1 MNKTLTQ
8 EQRISIVC
16 YRIESAENTLA
27 EVETHR
33 ANGFYN
39 TAVNRLYYA
48 CYYAA
53 TAILISSIS
62 IEATRSNS
70 QPCRNRFIRASL
82 SSRIARV

>member
-39 TAVNRLYYA
+39 TAEIDYIML
-48 CYYAA
+48 
-53 TAILISSIS
+53 AIMLQ
-62 IEATRSNS
+62 
-70 QPCRNRFIRASL
+70 QPY
-82 SSRIARV
+82 